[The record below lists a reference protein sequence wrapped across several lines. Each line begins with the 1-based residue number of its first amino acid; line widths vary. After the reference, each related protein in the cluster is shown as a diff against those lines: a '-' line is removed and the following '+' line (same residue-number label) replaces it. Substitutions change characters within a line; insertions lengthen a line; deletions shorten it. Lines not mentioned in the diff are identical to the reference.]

1 MGSPWEMEGTEGRWG
16 SGQWAQVAVCYLCKT
31 RPCNRQKTE
40 ALAHGSVTPR
50 SPRRWCGEERAM
62 SDPVV
67 PTTTFK
73 WRLRPTGNNKLA
85 PGALVRFE
93 VSQGLPAPA
102 SCRGPRHC
110 PRPPPLQVLWELPQ
124 SPSSPVKPLGCS
136 VIAPGMRWRRVTC
149 PCPHTWHDFP
159 RPQALG
165 VLGEHGVWAVGHAH
179 AGTHP
184 LTSVLDTPRVIGS
197 RLPTLPPE
205 PVPQQS
211 IALGPCGGTHL
222 D

>member
-1 MGSPWEMEGTEGRWG
+1 MRGTEGRRG
-16 SGQWAQVAVCYLCKT
+16 SGQRAQVAVCYLCKT
-31 RPCNRQKTE
+31 RPRSRRKTE
-40 ALAHGSVTPR
+40 ALARGSVSLR
-50 SPRRWCGEERAM
+50 SPRRWCGEERAT

-93 VSQGLPAPA
+93 VSQSLPAPA
-102 SCRGPRHC
+102 SRRGPRNC
-110 PRPPPLQVLWELPQ
+110 PRPPPRRVLWELPH
-124 SPSSPVKPLGCS
+124 SPSSPVEHLGCS
-136 VIAPGMRWRRVTC
+136 VITPGMRWRWVTC
-149 PCPHTWHDFP
+149 PCLHTWHDVL

-165 VLGEHGVWAVGHAH
+165 VLGEHGVWAVGRAH

-197 RLPTLPPE
+197 PLPTLPPE

-211 IALGPCGGTHL
+211 IALGLCGGTHL